1 MQAPNAGPQP
11 WEQKAPRGR
20 EGDRISGHAGG
31 VRMGAAGSGG
41 GPSQQSGVAFLDNEI
56 SPPWVLLEPASSQIN
71 LNGPFV
77 PRVKGL
83 RDVMGLL
90 LTHPSPALPL
100 PRA

>member
-1 MQAPNAGPQP
+1 MQAPNAGQQP

-20 EGDRISGHAGG
+20 EGDRKSGHAGG
-31 VRMGAAGSGG
+31 ARMGAGGGG

-56 SPPWVLLEPASSQIN
+56 SPPRVLLEPAGSQIT

-90 LTHPSPALPL
+90 LTHPSPALAL
-100 PRA
+100 PPA

>member
-20 EGDRISGHAGG
+20 QRDRKSGHAGG
-31 VRMGAAGSGG
+31 ARMGAAG

-56 SPPWVLLEPASSQIN
+56 SPPRVLLEPAGSQIN

-77 PRVKGL
+77 PRVKGV

-100 PRA
+100 PPA